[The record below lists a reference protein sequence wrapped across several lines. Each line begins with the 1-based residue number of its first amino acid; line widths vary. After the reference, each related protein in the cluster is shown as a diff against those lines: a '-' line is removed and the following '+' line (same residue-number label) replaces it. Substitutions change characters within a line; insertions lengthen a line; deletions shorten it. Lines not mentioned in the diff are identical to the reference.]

1 MEYPME
7 SNVTGSNSSNKN
19 RKPLTAII
27 LLPEDELKTFVASA
41 DNLLK
46 LSEPKREIVF
56 KQLKLHKTEQQDLD
70 SASPPSLMGFLK
82 ETFTFPDNYKKA
94 IMAKE
99 TADCDKSCVRAQK
112 DQLIAK
118 MNEQSFNIVLGVFSP
133 ATKLKLFGSQSL
145 VEGKLIGEGKDAIV
159 YALQGSSDWVI
170 KVLKF
175 GGAER
180 AELLEHYINQ
190 LAADARLKV
199 PEVKSLGDGRLLQPF
214 VEGTPKANSLWGEGV
229 LVAQELATKLTNT
242 AKEVLGVKEDQ
253 VFIDHPTFK
262 IGIDPSYANFHF
274 SEQGVYKGWIDPLFH
289 LEEHAPKR

>member
-1 MEYPME
+1 ME
-7 SNVTGSNSSNKN
+7 NQVTAKNSCIVDH
-19 RKPLTAII
+19 KPLTAVI
-27 LLPEDELKTFVASA
+27 LLPEVDLKAFITNA
-41 DNLLK
+41 NTLLK

-56 KQLKLHKTEQQDLD
+56 KQLKSRTTEQQDID
-70 SASPPSLMGFLK
+70 STSPPSLMGFLK
-82 ETFTFPDNYKKA
+82 ETFTFPDSYKKA

-99 TADCDKSCVRAQK
+99 TPDCDKSCVRALK

-118 MNEQSFNIVLGVFSP
+118 MNDQSFNIVLGVFSP

-145 VEGKLIGEGKDAIV
+145 VEGKLLGEGKDAIV

-214 VEGTPKANSLWGEGV
+214 IEGTPKANSLWGEGV

>member
-1 MEYPME
+1 ME
-7 SNVTGSNSSNKN
+7 SKVTGNNASLTNS
-19 RKPLTAII
+19 KPLTAVI
-27 LLPEDELKTFVASA
+27 LLPEVELSAFVASA
-41 DNLLK
+41 NTLLK
-46 LSEPKREIVF
+46 LSEQKREAIF
-56 KQLKLHKTEQQDLD
+56 KQLKSRATEHQDID
-70 SASPPSLMGFLK
+70 SSSSPSLMGFLK

-99 TADCDKSCVRAQK
+99 TPDCDKSCIRALK
-112 DQLIAK
+112 DELHAK
-118 MNEQSFNIVLGVFSP
+118 MNAEAFNIVLGVFSP

-214 VEGTPKANSLWGEGV
+214 IEGTPKANSLWGEGV

>member
-1 MEYPME
+1 ME
-7 SNVTGSNSSNKN
+7 SKVTVHNACFTNSKA
-19 RKPLTAII
+19 LTAVI
-27 LLPEDELKTFVASA
+27 LLPEDELTAFVTSV

-46 LSEPKREIVF
+46 LSESKREIVF
-56 KQLKLHKTEQQDLD
+56 KQLKSNAIEQQDTD
-70 SASPPSLMGFLK
+70 SPSPPSLMGFLR
-82 ETFTFPDNYKKA
+82 ETFTFSESYKNA

-99 TADCDKSCVRAQK
+99 TADCDKSCVNALK
-112 DQLIAK
+112 NKLHAE
-118 MNEQSFNIVLGVFSP
+118 MNAEAFNIVLGVFSP
-133 ATKLKLFGSQSL
+133 ATKLKLFGPQSL
-145 VEGKLIGEGKDAIV
+145 IEGKLIGEGKDAIV

-229 LVAQELATKLTNT
+229 VAAQEIATDLTNR
-242 AKEVLGVKEDQ
+242 AKQVLGVKEGQ
-253 VFIDHPTFK
+253 LFIDHPTLR
-262 IGIDPSYANFHF
+262 IGIDPSFANFHF
-274 SEQGVYKGWIDPLFH
+274 NEHGAYKGWIDPLFH